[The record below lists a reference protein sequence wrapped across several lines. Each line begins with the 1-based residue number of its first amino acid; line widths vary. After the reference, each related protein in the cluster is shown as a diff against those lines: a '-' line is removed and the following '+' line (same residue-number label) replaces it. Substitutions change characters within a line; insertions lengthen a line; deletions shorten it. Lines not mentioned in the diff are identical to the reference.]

1 MIHAFEEAMEFR
13 RLCQSSASAKPR
25 EGSLHEP
32 APWQDLKAIRFVRAL
47 DDLDR
52 SAPNLL

>member
-25 EGSLHEP
+25 EGSLHDP